1 MDKGGGNATLAS
13 EDDPLVL
20 HATNIDDDN
29 QVQASFARRSAF
41 SQVRIHTFVCYIPTF
56 ITNTYFQPPMVQIQR
71 I

>member
-41 SQVRIHTFVCYIPTF
+41 SQVRIHTFVCYKYTLQISSHEWAL
-56 ITNTYFQPPMVQIQR
+56 IQR

>member
-1 MDKGGGNATLAS
+1 MDKGGGNANLAS

-29 QVQASFARRSAF
+29 QVQASFTRRSAF

-56 ITNTYFQPPMVQIQR
+56 ITKTQYKFPATKGP
-71 I
+71 